1 MSTDPGHA
9 QQVLRVALVTP
20 LIYGVAL
27 WMGAPLPFIAAM
39 LFATLA
45 LKMPAPP
52 PFAVVVVLALLLA
65 VLPLAFAGIAG
76 MLSQYP
82 YLMVGF
88 VGLVLFH
95 AFRLQA
101 VPKTALIGV
110 LLQTFAIML
119 PLATGQSEQA
129 GGALSG
135 AFALNGV
142 LAVAGLYLAFAL
154 FPADRVATR
163 AAPPTPPPPID
174 PVERTRNA
182 AVAALVMLPAF
193 TLLLAFNLTS
203 AMRVLFTIAI
213 VLVSLSRR
221 DARET
226 GAESVLSAL
235 LAGAVAVAFS
245 VLYTFWPQTGAQ
257 LLASAF
263 LGLLVVPRAFSGRH
277 QGAVALAIPLV
288 WVLIDT
294 AEGGALSKTL
304 EWCLYSII
312 GVLYAVWARALILAL
327 LGWRDAPRSAPVAH
341 G

>member
-1 MSTDPGHA
+1 MSTDPAHA

-20 LIYGVAL
+20 LVYGVAV
-27 WMGAPLPFIAAM
+27 WMAAPLPFVAAM
-39 LFATLA
+39 LFATFT
-45 LKMPAPP
+45 LKMVAPP
-52 PFAVVVVLALLLA
+52 PFGVVVVVASVLAL
-65 VLPLAFAGIAG
+65 LPLAFAGIAG
-76 MLSQYP
+76 VLSQHP

-101 VPKTALIGV
+101 VPKSAPIGV

-119 PLATGQSEQA
+119 PIATGSSEQA

-142 LAVAGLYLAFAL
+142 LAVAGLFLAFAL
-154 FPADRVATR
+154 FPAQRAAPR
-163 AAPPTPPPPID
+163 AAPPPPAD
-174 PVERTRNA
+174 DAVGRTRNA

-193 TLLLAFNLTS
+193 SLLLAFNLTS

-221 DARET
+221 DVRET

-235 LAGAVAVAFS
+235 MAGAAAVAFS
-245 VLYTFWPQTGAQ
+245 LLYTFWPQPGAA
-257 LLASAF
+257 LLAMAF
-263 LGLLVVPRAFSGRH
+263 LGLLVVPRAFTGRH

-288 WVLIDT
+288 WVLLGT
-294 AEGGALSKTL
+294 VEGSTLSKTL
-304 EWCLYSII
+304 DWCLYSIL
-312 GVLYAVWARALILAL
+312 GVFYAVWARALILAM
-327 LGWRDAPRSAPVAH
+327 LGWRDRPRTAVRH
-341 G
+341 GHR